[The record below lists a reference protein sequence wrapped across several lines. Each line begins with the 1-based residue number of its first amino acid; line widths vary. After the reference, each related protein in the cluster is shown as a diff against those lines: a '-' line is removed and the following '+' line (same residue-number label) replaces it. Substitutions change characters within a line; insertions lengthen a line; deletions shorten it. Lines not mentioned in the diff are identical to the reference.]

1 MRAFQHLTVAMEHV
15 LSTVLRPPR
24 LPPKT
29 EVLASREVLERGVHQ
44 SLTLA
49 DAAAFKGGPITM
61 LTPGH

>member
-1 MRAFQHLTVAMEHV
+1 MEHV

-29 EVLASREVLERGVHQ
+29 EEVLASREVLERGVHQ

>member
-1 MRAFQHLTVAMEHV
+1 MEHV